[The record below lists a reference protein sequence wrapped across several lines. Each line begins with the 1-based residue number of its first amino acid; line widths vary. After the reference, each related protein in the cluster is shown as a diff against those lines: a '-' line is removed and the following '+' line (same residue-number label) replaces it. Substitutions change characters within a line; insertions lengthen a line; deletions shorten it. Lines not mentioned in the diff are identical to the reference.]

1 MGVTGIIIAV
11 TFILVLIYLKVDNSI
26 EAKLNIIIGALI
38 IITIL
43 LAVNTYMI
51 YPQYKIIK
59 DVDEVTQDF
68 RNIYDELNN

>member
-1 MGVTGIIIAV
+1 MEIAGIIIL
-11 TFILVLIYLKVDNSI
+11 IDLIIVLIYLKVDNSI

-51 YPQYKIIK
+51 YPQYKQNKEIEEATK
-59 DVDEVTQDF
+59 DIQNGFYQE
-68 RNIYDELNN
+68 Y